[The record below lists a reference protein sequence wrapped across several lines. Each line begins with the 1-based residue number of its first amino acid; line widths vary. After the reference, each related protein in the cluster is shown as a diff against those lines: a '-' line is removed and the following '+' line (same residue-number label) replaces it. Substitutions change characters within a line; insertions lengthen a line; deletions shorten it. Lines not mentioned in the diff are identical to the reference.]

1 MEHVR
6 TPIGERMGLKKSK
19 QSERPETNRRCAR
32 LAFFWSVLGSAGVL
46 LALPYTLAVNPA
58 VVEQSPLPLPTLVAA
73 QVVQMGLTLFLGGW
87 LALKAGQ
94 AIGLDSPIARAWVY
108 KAERRGFEPDRVVKA
123 AAGGLALG
131 FLLLVLDRWVFLPRL
146 PQVDAAAASVTRWQA
161 LLASFYGGITEELLL
176 RLIFMTLIAWLL
188 VRLLAKAEL
197 VPIEMLF
204 STAIVASAILFAIG
218 HLPAAAAVWGL
229 TPAVVIRVVLLNVA
243 AGVPFGFLYWRW
255 GLEYAM
261 IAHFA
266 ADIALHVVG
275 GA

>member
-1 MEHVR
+1 MR
-6 TPIGERMGLKKSK
+6 KSRGSDQAASRGK
-19 QSERPETNRRCAR
+19 CAR
-32 LAFFWSVLGSAGVL
+32 LALFWSVLGSAGVL
-46 LALPYTLAVNPA
+46 LALPYTLAVNPVIA
-58 VVEQSPLPLPTLVAA
+58 EQAPLPFPIFVAA
-73 QVVQMGLTLFLGGW
+73 QVAQTAVTLFLGGW

-108 KAERRGFEPDRVVKA
+108 KTERRGFEPGRVVKA
-123 AAGGLALG
+123 VVVGLFLG
-131 FLLLVLDRWVFLPRL
+131 FTLLALDRWIFLPRL
-146 PQVDAAAASVTRWQA
+146 PRVDAAPAAVARWQA
-161 LLASFYGGITEELLL
+161 LLASFYGAVTEELLL

-188 VRLLAKAEL
+188 VRLLGEAEI
-197 VPIEMLF
+197 VPREMLF
-204 STAIVASAILFAIG
+204 STAIVASAVLFGIG

-229 TPAVVIRVVLLNVA
+229 TPPVVMRVVLLNAA

-266 ADIALHVVG
+266 ADVALHVVG